1 MRKIRIHLACLLL
14 VAALGAAA
22 LPAAVRADNA
32 PQSGG
37 DGTKKPRCNP
47 ICIPPVAES
56 EVSAE
61 ATAPPVAESETSAE
75 ATAVDS
81 VIYEVISWL
90 I

>member
-1 MRKIRIHLACLLL
+1 MRKIRIQLACVLL

-22 LPAAVRADNA
+22 LPAAVRADDA

-47 ICIPPVAES
+47 ICTPIPPASES
-56 EVSAE
+56 EA
-61 ATAPPVAESETSAE
+61 SAE

-81 VIYEVISWL
+81 LIYEVISWL